1 MADASSFNPFL
12 QEENGDLVENE
23 VEDNSS
29 EKSPGSEHV
38 DISWDTIAV
47 KLLRDNF
54 VLTAL
59 ELHTELVES
68 GRELPR
74 LRDYFSNPGNFERT
88 KVETSSPTLQRTSSV
103 HTLDSLD
110 FARYSDDG
118 ERQVDERMAVL
129 EFELRK
135 AHETIKGLRATLTKA
150 AETELASPEQGHEG
164 PFPDGKDEIIK
175 PLEKKALNFLVNEY
189 LLLSNYKLTSVTFS
203 EENGDQDFE
212 DWDDVGLNIPKP
224 PSLLHLFRDY
234 GNHAFPSMDT
244 SDVGCMVNLE
254 NEHLIELQTKWK
266 RKRDNLESR
275 INELENDIIEINKQK
290 DEITMQLNDRKQTI
304 SSENNNAGSPNSEIN
319 NQQHQ
324 QVVEE
329 NSLKDCDQV
338 DSVLEGNSETPEE
351 RTFSDNQEER
361 KIPASFWNALID
373 TTLSLTKD
381 HRIVS
386 EVSKISVSK
395 PENVVLM
402 LARCLPHI
410 VPHVLLARREELIPL
425 ILNTTMLHPDVKE
438 RDKLLNIL
446 FNLIK
451 KPDDE
456 QRQMILRG
464 CVAFAKHVGPTR
476 LESELL
482 PQCWEQISH
491 KYSERRL
498 LVAEACGALA
508 SYLPNEIRSSLVLS
522 MLQQMLN
529 EDKEDAVR
537 EAVVK
542 SLGILFSFICDND
555 KYSQGYELLKTS
567 LNDPA
572 EKVCTSA
579 RQVFLPS
586 FALWAVELHKLEHNL
601 LHSILGDLEDLGAL
615 AVQKSNSSIT
625 LPIHEGRFAMMV
637 SALQELVPFLFVS
650 VVTSGPYR
658 DKVQNNNGADIPEID
673 VSRFPK
679 PSSDLTDL
687 RVIVGNVRTLSAWVQ
702 QYEEHISQEWFEPW
716 EQFNWVIKN
725 LIPRLQEIITGVGLT
740 VPAITSILSK
750 YFFRICRTFGRTFV
764 DKMVKPKFR
773 ELLDIPEE
781 ELDNHVI
788 SGQTALTTC
797 IVPVY
802 AAGVLCSFNSD
813 DDRRQLFQF
822 LQDVITTL
830 AICQAPLD
838 SIQAA
843 FQELSS
849 NHSNHELL
857 LGILWEA
864 VVHTSGQVRGV
875 AARLF
880 ELLIQ
885 GVSDNLISTRVV
897 PALVTLANDPEIS
910 VRGATIP
917 AFGTILENVTLR
929 EMLDRVYMQLQTF
942 LDDPIYRDQ
951 HLLQIEVIRTFAR
964 VGPNAEPRFRD
975 EFVIPRLAGM
985 ALANNSVS
993 NETKKTDIALQLFEA
1008 YSAMSCCFINDQ
1020 LVQEAMLPGLRYLRQ
1035 DLTQIAPEREEV
1047 INSMIKEYETKVD
1060 ASKSLERSPSLSGSP
1075 ATGGSTEDVRARVMS
1090 RIKDTTS
1097 KAHIPNIFNRKK

>member
-1 MADASSFNPFL
+1 MADGSNSNPFV
-12 QEENGDLVENE
+12 EDDGDFIENE
-23 VEDNSS
+23 LEEKAS
-29 EKSPGSEHV
+29 EKSPSSDCT
-38 DISWDTIAV
+38 DISWDNIAV

-135 AHETIKGLRATLTKA
+135 AHETIKGLRATLTK
-150 AETELASPEQGHEG
+150 ETELASPEQGREG
-164 PFPDGKDEIIK
+164 LIPGGKEEIIK
-175 PLEKKALNFLVNEY
+175 LLEKKALNFLVNEY

-224 PSLLHLFRDY
+224 PSLLYLFRDY
-234 GNHAFPSMDT
+234 GTHAFPSIET
-244 SDVGCMVNLE
+244 YDVGCYVNLE
-254 NEHLIELQTKWK
+254 NEHLIDLQTKWK
-266 RKRDNLESR
+266 CKKDNLESK
-275 INELENDIIEINKQK
+275 IFQLENEIIEINKQK
-290 DEITMQLNDRKQTI
+290 DELILQLNEWRQNA
-304 SSENNNAGSPNSEIN
+304 SSPENTSIPNHSRQLSCANSHPDPANIENAVNTVLDGMSDQGYYE
-319 NQQHQ
+319 QQHLNPN
-324 QVVEE
+324 E
-329 NSLKDCDQV
+329 D
-338 DSVLEGNSETPEE
+338 E
-351 RTFSDNQEER
+351 RT
-361 KIPASFWNALID
+361 IPPSFEKALLE
-373 TTLSLTKD
+373 TTLNLIKD

-386 EVSKISVSK
+386 EVSKISDSNS
-395 PENVVLM
+395 ETIILM

-425 ILNTTMLHPDVKE
+425 ILCTTVLHPDVKE

-451 KPDDE
+451 KPNDD

-464 CVAFAKHVGPTR
+464 CVAFAKHVGPAR
-476 LESELL
+476 LENELL

-522 MLQQMLN
+522 MLQQMLT
-529 EDKEDAVR
+529 EDKDEAVR

-542 SLGILFSFICDND
+542 SLGILFSFICDTD
-555 KYSQGYELLKTS
+555 KYGQGFELLKIS
-567 LNDPA
+567 LNDDS
-572 EKVCTSA
+572 EKVCCAA

-586 FALWAVELHKLEHNL
+586 FALWAVHLHKLEYEL
-601 LHSILGDLEDLGAL
+601 LHSFLRELEDLVKSAL

-625 LPIHEGRFAMMV
+625 LPIHEGKFASLV
-637 SALQELVPFLFVS
+637 STLEELVPFLFIS
-650 VVTSGPYR
+650 VIRTGPYIE
-658 DKVQNNNGADIPEID
+658 KISHNNEEVPEID
-673 VSRFPK
+673 VFRFPK

-687 RVIVGNVRTLSAWVQ
+687 RVIFGNVNQLSAYIE

-716 EQFNWVIKN
+716 EQFNWVVKN
-725 LIPRLQEIITGVGLT
+725 LIPRLQEVVSGVGLT
-740 VPAITSILSK
+740 IPVLISILSK
-750 YFFRICRTFGRTFV
+750 YFYRICRTFGRTFV
-764 DKMVKPKFR
+764 DKMVKPKFQD
-773 ELLDIPEE
+773 LLVIPEGV
-781 ELDNHVI
+781 DNLVTI
-788 SGQTALTTC
+788 GQTALTTC

-802 AAGVLCSFNSD
+802 AAGVLCAFNSD
-813 DDRRQLFQF
+813 DDHNQLFRF
-822 LQDVITTL
+822 LQDVVTTL

-843 FQELSS
+843 FQELSACT
-849 NHSNHELL
+849 SNHEIL
-857 LGILWEA
+857 LGVLWEA
-864 VVHTSGQVRGV
+864 VVHKLALVRV
-875 AARLF
+875 AAARLF

-885 GVSDNLISTRVV
+885 GVSETLISTRVV
-897 PALVTLANDPEIS
+897 PGLVTLANDPEVS
-910 VRGATIP
+910 VRIATIP
-917 AFGTILENVTLR
+917 GFGTILENVTLR

-942 LDDPIYRDQ
+942 LDDPVYRDQ
-951 HLLQIEVIRTFAR
+951 HTVHMEIIRTFAR

-975 EFVIPRLAGM
+975 EFVLPRLAAM
-985 ALANNSVS
+985 ALANNSIT
-993 NETKKTDIALQLFEA
+993 NEIKKTDVALQLFEA

-1035 DLTQIAPEREEV
+1035 DLSQLAPEREEV
-1047 INSMIKEYETKVD
+1047 MSSMIKEYEAKLD
-1060 ASKSLERSPSLSGSP
+1060 ASKSLERSPSQSVSP
-1075 ATGGSTEDVRARVMS
+1075 TPGGNAEDVRARVMS
-1090 RIKDTTS
+1090 KIKDTTS
-1097 KAHIPNIFNRKK
+1097 KAHIPNIFMRKK